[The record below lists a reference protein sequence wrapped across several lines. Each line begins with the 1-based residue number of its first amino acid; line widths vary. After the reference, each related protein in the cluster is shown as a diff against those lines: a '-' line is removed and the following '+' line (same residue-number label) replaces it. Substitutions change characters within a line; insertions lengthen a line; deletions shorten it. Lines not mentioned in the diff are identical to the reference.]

1 VNDPRYSFHNDS
13 QALSVIAE
21 NTRRCAETLEKI
33 RSILFT
39 ALTLAIGLGIGYQ
52 VKHHGWRSLFGDWF

>member
-1 VNDPRYSFHNDS
+1 MDSDRYSFHNDK
-13 QALSVIAE
+13 QALHVIAE

-39 ALTLAIGLGIGYQ
+39 AVSISVGLVVGYQ
-52 VKHHGWRSLFGDWF
+52 IRHEGWRSLFGGWL